1 MSLKTPAAH
10 QKAIVDINRDN
21 RLQAQNVEQL
31 ADKDVA
37 PSF

>member
-21 RLQAQNVEQL
+21 RLQL
-31 ADKDVA
+31 ADVKLAGDRDVT